1 MSAKQF
7 FKGTA
12 FKCIVV
18 LLSIVLICGVLLTI
32 CNSLFFVSAEEK
44 LARAF
49 KKLYGEEVAYE
60 TQVTDDAISITD
72 CKINDVYKITT
83 YDGDY
88 LINATGAGG
97 YSNGTVTCWV
107 IVTVKDGAV
116 DGVKNVSIAS
126 NVGQSFITKVTG
138 SAIEEVIGKQD
149 EAGFT
154 SYNTENIKT
163 GATFSLGAVANAM
176 NGAVEYVNAKYCG
189 NVSKFAD
196 FAYSKYIDETTTVTV
211 ADGVATYTITT
222 KTVSPTHSFRIT
234 IKVDATKKITA
245 YTITENGSTTPEWE
259 AKMSAEAKNLVGKSL
274 ADIVALVDPFTT
286 DDGSYDSSAE
296 LKTNATKSNFLCYTS
311 GAFATANYDK
321 VIELGGVN

>member
-49 KKLYGEEVAYE
+49 TKLYGEEVAYE
-60 TQVTDDAISITD
+60 TQTTDDTINITD
-72 CKINDVYKITT
+72 CTVNEVYKITT
-83 YDGDY
+83 YEGDY
-88 LINATGAGG
+88 LVNATGAGG
-97 YSNGTVTCWV
+97 YSNGTVTCWI
-107 IVTVKDGAV
+107 IVTTKDGAV
-116 DGVKNVSIAS
+116 EGIKNVSIAS

-138 SAIEEVIGKQD
+138 SAIDAVIAKQD

-154 SYNTENIKT
+154 SYNTDNIKT
-163 GATFSLGAVANAM
+163 GASFSLGAVANAM

-196 FAYSKYIDETTTVTV
+196 FAYAQYIDEATTVTV
-211 ADGVATYTITT
+211 ADGVATYKIVT
-222 KTVSPTHSFRIT
+222 KANSPAKSFEIT
-234 IKVDATKKITA
+234 IKVDGTKTITD
-245 YTITENGSTTPEWE
+245 YTITKNGSTTPEWE

-274 ADIVALVDPFTT
+274 SDIETIVNPFVKE
-286 DDGSYDSSAE
+286 DGSYDASAE
-296 LKTNATKSNFLCYTS
+296 LKTGASRSNFLCYMA

-321 VIELGGVN
+321 AIALGGVN